1 MNPLLMTSQDPT
13 DSRNVSSSCRNCA
26 IFSCFDGIME
36 IGLLLQPSKHTAWK
50 RQRPPPSPSRSDS
63 PMALSSSHLSPH
75 VVFNPPTHS
84 EIKANL
90 NIDLKRKVLLF
101 CNESSSPQRFP
112 PPHQPHVFNATKWQ
126 TCAWCSSPRPTKTA
140 DSAIWRQKM
149 SDELE
154 TKLTSAKIPGFAL
167 LMTFLCVNA

>member
-63 PMALSSSHLSPH
+63 PTALSSSHLSPH

-90 NIDLKRKVLLF
+90 NIDLKRKEKFCYFAMNLQVLKD
-101 CNESSSPQRFP
+101 SRP
-112 PPHQPHVFNATKWQ
+112 PIRHMYLMQPNG
-126 TCAWCSSPRPTKTA
+126 RPVHGVHPPGLRKLLTA
-140 DSAIWRQKM
+140 QSGGRK
-149 SDELE
+149 
-154 TKLTSAKIPGFAL
+154 
-167 LMTFLCVNA
+167 